1 MSVSVMS
8 SAAGGTLWLLSQE
21 QWAWTLFDA
30 GCWGYASVTINT
42 LVPLV
47 FKQDAPEDEQK
58 YVSAIWANLVAAGLL
73 CSSCVWINW
82 RLRATRLAAVCAGV
96 PLRHVTPSTEVNLV
110 TGTLLAGIICPFFG
124 AILDLYGWRKIAVF
138 LTSVGMC
145 ICLSIFASVRSVT
158 PQVPSPLI

>member
-8 SAAGGTLWLLSQE
+8 SAGGGTLWLLSQE

-58 YVSAIWANLVAAGLL
+58 YVSAIWANLVAAGSL
-73 CSSCVWINW
+73 CSSCANQ
-82 RLRATRLAAVCAGV
+82 LAAPCD
-96 PLRHVTPSTEVNLV
+96 HD
-110 TGTLLAGIICPFFG
+110 C
-124 AILDLYGWRKIAVF
+124 
-138 LTSVGMC
+138 C
-145 ICLSIFASVRSVT
+145 CL
-158 PQVPSPLI
+158 

>member
-8 SAAGGTLWLLSQE
+8 SAAGGTFWLLSQE

-58 YVSAIWANLVAAGLL
+58 YVSAIWANLVAAGSL
-73 CSSCVWINW
+73 CSSCVWINCGSV
-82 RLRATRLAAVCAGV
+82 RPNYRNQ
-96 PLRHVTPSTEVNLV
+96 SD
-110 TGTLLAGIICPFFG
+110 TGTVLAGIICPFFG
-124 AILDLYGWRKIAVF
+124 AILDLYGWRKIAVL

-145 ICLSIFASVRSVT
+145 TCLSIFASVRSVI
-158 PQVPSPLI
+158 PHVPCPLIYFLQQ